1 MVLEFSNKPY
11 EIIMFLDAYALI
23 LLSAAF
29 TLRASRSYSICFV
42 AGHLRWRT
50 TASYPAP
57 RICCNLDS
65 WI

>member
-1 MVLEFSNKPY
+1 MQP
-11 EIIMFLDAYALI
+11 D
-23 LLSAAF
+23 F
-29 TLRASRSYSICFV
+29 TLQASRSHHICFV
-42 AGHLRWRT
+42 AGHSRWRT